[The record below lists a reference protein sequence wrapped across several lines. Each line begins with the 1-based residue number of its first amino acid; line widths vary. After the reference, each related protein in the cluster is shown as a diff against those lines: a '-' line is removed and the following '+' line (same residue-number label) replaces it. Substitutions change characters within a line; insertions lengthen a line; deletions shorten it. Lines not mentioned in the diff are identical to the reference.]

1 MALSPLRVLSD
12 LVPGFH
18 HSGPALSLKNH
29 KNLSL
34 SPWPY
39 LDEASICFAENSFR
53 KLVKEQTPAY
63 KAELSYIFRERFA
76 RRQCIR

>member
-12 LVPGFH
+12 LAPGFH

-39 LDEASICFAENSFR
+39 LDVASLCIAENSFR
-53 KLVKEQTPAY
+53 KLIKGQAPAW
-63 KAELSYIFRERFA
+63 KAELSYRFRELFA
-76 RRQCIR
+76 RRKCIG